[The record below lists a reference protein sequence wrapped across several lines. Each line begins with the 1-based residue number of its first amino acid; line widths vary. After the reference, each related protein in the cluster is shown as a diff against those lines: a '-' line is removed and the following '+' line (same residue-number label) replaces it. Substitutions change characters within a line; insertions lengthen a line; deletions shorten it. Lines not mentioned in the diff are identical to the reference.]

1 MKEWRVVATRRGGST
16 LEVNASAKVR
26 GAKPGAISMLA
37 SSFQAALDWLKL
49 TSTEP
54 RPKPVPTI
62 TILEHQTVSFRVP
75 IELCFC
81 SQIVLPSTSLCT
93 RPWSLLFV
101 LPQNDRQSPINS
113 MHRGDR
119 KAREHSFLSYHLAS
133 VPLIIEQNNPLHI
146 SLFPA
151 EERAPLEFQFLLSS
165 CLDIFEA
172 RLPHKT
178 VDQDFGLLQAVDER
192 LAMYGW
198 LTNTGV
204 KFVVVVDMEG
214 RQATAADSKM
224 STSVGLRDADLK
236 PVSLHLRIALMKSGG
251 RLKDHI

>member
-1 MKEWRVVATRRGGST
+1 MT
-16 LEVNASAKVR
+16 N
-26 GAKPGAISMLA
+26 
-37 SSFQAALDWLKL
+37 
-49 TSTEP
+49 
-54 RPKPVPTI
+54 
-62 TILEHQTVSFRVP
+62 RVP
-75 IELCFC
+75 SIAC
-81 SQIVLPSTSLCT
+81 IGVIG
-93 RPWSLLFV
+93 R
-101 LPQNDRQSPINS
+101 
-113 MHRGDR
+113 H
-119 KAREHSFLSYHLAS
+119 
-133 VPLIIEQNNPLHI
+133 NNPLHI

-214 RQATAADSKM
+214 RPANALDIKAS
-224 STSVGLRDADLK
+224 SAVGLRDADLK
-236 PVSLHLRIALMKSGG
+236 PIFRALQTAYIMLLRNPFYSPDEHSPVMANAEQRIGSTQITSRKFIQEVKRIADAWVPGVNS
-251 RLKDHI
+251 I